1 MVSPY
6 KDTKYNTPIFIYLHI
21 YFIYSIWIYGG
32 GWDNW
37 TDHVERFLWVGRP
50 DVVFFVMMMML
61 WGG

>member
-6 KDTKYNTPIFIYLHI
+6 KDTKYNTPI
-21 YFIYSIWIYGG
+21 FIYSIWIYGG

-50 DVVFFVMMMML
+50 DVVFL
-61 WGG
+61 R